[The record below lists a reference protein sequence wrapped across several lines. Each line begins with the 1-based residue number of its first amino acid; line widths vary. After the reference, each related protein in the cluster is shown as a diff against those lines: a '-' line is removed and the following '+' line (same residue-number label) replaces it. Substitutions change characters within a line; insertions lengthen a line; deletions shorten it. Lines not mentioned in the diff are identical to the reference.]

1 MMNKKKRAKQS
12 QRSIYIRTLA
22 GFMIFYLLA
31 MITMT
36 AVMQR
41 SVRASNVSKLLQ
53 AVQEV
58 KASAY
63 ENDDNYWFNHNG
75 RKWVKTMDDV
85 LYDNQLTMRLL
96 RFPAKFFICDSQYNI
111 LTQSGTMLT
120 AYYPEG
126 SGRTTMSVREDGL
139 SDADLLEIYQ
149 LTEVER
155 QEKLS
160 ARHDPQET
168 FMRQDHV
175 LQALGHWEGHHLV
188 ASELYVI
195 EETWQMTE
203 SKDGKSISGELV
215 ERKDRPIAHYILGER
230 HPEDEIMNCHLEV
243 ESYWPVGAFSS
254 VYNSRIQQAYHD
266 SEQLFEQAVNRFKSE
281 GENGQIASAGW
292 GEGFWAYDIYALKYC
307 DAEVEGQPIG
317 YIIATA
323 RTYPIWQTMRM
334 LWPVYLA
341 GLIVAVFLAGLMA
354 WQLNKLQ
361 RRQQQLEDSRQ
372 ALMVAVAHEL
382 KNPLSVIKNYSEGL
396 LEDIAQEKR
405 DEYLRVIIDETEQ
418 LDQMVVELLSLTRL
432 TTAGETL
439 RKEAVDLNTLVQK
452 LGDRYQ
458 HALQE
463 RQLHLAIDIA
473 PQTLILAD
481 ERLLEQAVANLLSN
495 AINYSPAGGEITI
508 TADADQLTVA
518 NQGPQIADDQWPH
531 LFEPFYK
538 AEDDRSRTG
547 QGTGL
552 GLAIVQAIAQL
563 HDMTADGQNR
573 DDGVAFTLHFNK
585 AATLH
590 GSSIDA

>member
-22 GFMIFYLLA
+22 GFLVFYLLA
-31 MITMT
+31 MIAMT

-41 SVRASNVSKLLQ
+41 SVRASNLNRLYQS
-53 AVQEV
+53 VQEV
-58 KASAY
+58 SATAY
-63 ENDDNYWFNHNG
+63 GHNDRLG
-75 RKWVKTMDDV
+75 RGNVWWEMTMDDIF
-85 LYDNQLTMRLL
+85 YANRSTMCLL
-96 RFPAKFFICDSQYNI
+96 PFPAKLFLCDEQYNE
-111 LTQSGTMLT
+111 LAQSGDMLI
-120 AYYPEG
+120 ASYKHARG
-126 SGRTTMSVREDGL
+126 STTVGTRIDGL

-149 LTEVER
+149 LFEAER
-155 QEKLS
+155 QEGFL
-160 ARHDPQET
+160 AQRAPTET
-168 FMRQDHV
+168 FMTTDHD
-175 LQALGHWEGHHLV
+175 LQALGHWEGHNFV

-195 EETWQMTE
+195 EKTWQMTVSE
-203 SKDGKSISGELV
+203 DGKSASGRLV
-215 ERKDRPIAHYILGER
+215 ETKDQPVAQYTLGER
-230 HPEDEIMNCHLEV
+230 HPEDKIEDYCLLEA
-243 ESYWPVGAFSS
+243 ESYWPVGANELL
-254 VYNSRIQQAYHD
+254 YNGRVQQAFRD
-266 SEQLFEQAVNRFKSE
+266 SEQLFEQVVNRFKSE
-281 GENGQIASAGW
+281 GENGQISSAAW
-292 GEGFWAYDIYALKYC
+292 GEGFWTCDIFALRAC
-307 DAEVEGQPIG
+307 GAEVEGQQIG

-323 RTYPIWQTMRM
+323 RTYPIWQAMRM

-341 GLIVAVFLAGLMA
+341 GLIVAVLLAGLMA
-354 WQLNKLQ
+354 WQLTKLQ
-361 RRQQQLEDSRQ
+361 RRQKQLEDSRQ
-372 ALMVAVAHEL
+372 ALLVAVAHEL
-382 KNPLSVIKNYSEGL
+382 KNPLSVIKSYSEGL
-396 LEDIAQEKR
+396 LEDIAQDKR
-405 DEYLRVIIDETEQ
+405 DDYLRVIIDETEQ

-458 HALQE
+458 HALLE